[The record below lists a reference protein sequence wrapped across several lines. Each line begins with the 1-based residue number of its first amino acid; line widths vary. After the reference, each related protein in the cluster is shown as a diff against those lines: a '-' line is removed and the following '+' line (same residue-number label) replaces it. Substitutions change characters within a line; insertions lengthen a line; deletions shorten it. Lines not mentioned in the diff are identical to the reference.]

1 MVMNREDPYRQ
12 QTESTR
18 RRIGRA
24 TISSSTNGEK
34 SESTSLPP
42 RSEVHHQKKKKNK
55 TKSDKQSF
63 PLIRLQVV
71 FFILLP
77 IIIFAI
83 YTYRDN
89 IFPNSEKTGME
100 EKGGYETIS
109 IEDSNEGDKKNS
121 QKTELEKSDETN
133 QQTSAEDKSEAV
145 SDPAKDQTASEPTSA
160 PSAGGGTSGQA
171 AVSDIPDTPVAGN
184 APANNTKDNSQEIK
198 LHTVQKG
205 ETLYRIAMKYYQS
218 KSGVDII
225 KKANNLKNDS
235 ISVGQTLKIPI

>member
-1 MVMNREDPYRQ
+1 MNREDPYRQ

-42 RSEVHHQKKKKNK
+42 RSEVHHQKRTKNK
-55 TKSDKQSF
+55 TKSEKQSF

-89 IFPNSEKTGME
+89 LFPNSTKTGME
-100 EKGGYETIS
+100 EKSGYETIS
-109 IEDSNEGDKKNS
+109 IEDSNAVDKKNS
-121 QKTELEKSDETN
+121 QKAESKESDEN
-133 QQTSAEDKSEAV
+133 GQQTSAEDKSEAV
-145 SDPAKDQTASEPTSA
+145 SDPAADQTTSEPTTES
-160 PSAGGGTSGQA
+160 SAGGVSGTA
-171 AVSDIPDTPVAGN
+171 TVSETPDTPVVSN

-225 KKANNLKNDS
+225 KKANNLKSDS